1 MIANR
6 PAVPKHKG
14 TAPLFQ
20 NPYLERLTRTH
31 IALPISIF
39 VVLAICLV
47 GYGITT
53 GILNLL
59 SAIGLFAAGLLMWT
73 LLEYVAHRF
82 VFHME
87 PDTPLKENIQYK
99 FHGVHH
105 DYPKDKDRLAMPPVV
120 SLVIA
125 SAFFFLFKLLF
136 GQFVFGILS
145 GFLFGY
151 ALYLFVHYAVHAYA
165 PPKNFLKVLWV
176 NHSIHHYKDHDSVYG
191 VSSPMWDYV
200 FGTMPKRSR

>member
-20 NPYLERLTRTH
+20 NPILERLTRTH

-39 VVLAICLV
+39 VVLAIALV
-47 GYGITT
+47 IYGVST
-53 GILNLL
+53 GLLNLL
-59 SAIGLFAAGLLMWT
+59 SAVGLFITGLLMWT

-105 DYPKDKDRLAMPPVV
+105 DYPKDKD
-120 SLVIA
+120 
-125 SAFFFLFKLLF
+125 
-136 GQFVFGILS
+136 
-145 GFLFGY
+145 
-151 ALYLFVHYAVHAYA
+151 
-165 PPKNFLKVLWV
+165 
-176 NHSIHHYKDHDSVYG
+176 
-191 VSSPMWDYV
+191 
-200 FGTMPKRSR
+200 